1 MQFLM
6 LWYFSAV
13 LILFY
18 DFFSSVCNA
27 DICNSISGSVDFFWA
42 GNLLSIRFGKFVFY
56 PKTNGDGLK
65 PLLLIKE
72 FLACRAHERPIS
84 QV

>member
-1 MQFLM
+1 M
-6 LWYFSAV
+6 

-18 DFFSSVCNA
+18 VFFSSACNA
-27 DICNSISGSVDFFWA
+27 DICNSISGSVDFFFVCA

-72 FLACRAHERPIS
+72 FLACRAHERPVS
-84 QV
+84 QS